1 MNSSSWKPWLIAT
14 FSIAV
19 IGIVIRAI
27 WQIAVIPT
35 AGTMIIFIPLIL
47 AMVGADLLL
56 VYVVLK
62 PERLTNLF
70 SLILISVALTAGLI
84 AGVTHFVNFIISPL
98 ADPFWSKVVSSC
110 ILASSL
116 SAYFLILWFFW
127 SLRQKRQSDG

>member
-1 MNSSSWKPWLIAT
+1 MNSSLWKPWLIAT
-14 FSIAV
+14 FSVAV
-19 IGIVIRAI
+19 AGLVIRAI
-27 WQIAVIPT
+27 WQVVVIPT
-35 AGTMIIFIPLIL
+35 ADTMVIFIPLVL
-47 AMVGADLLL
+47 ALVGVDLLV
-56 VYVVLK
+56 VYIVLK

-116 SAYFLILWFFW
+116 STYFLILWFFW